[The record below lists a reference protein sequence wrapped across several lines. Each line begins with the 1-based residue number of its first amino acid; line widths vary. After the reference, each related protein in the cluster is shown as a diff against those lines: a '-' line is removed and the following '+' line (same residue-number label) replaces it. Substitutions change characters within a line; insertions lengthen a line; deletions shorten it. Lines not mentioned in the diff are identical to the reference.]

1 MMPMTIVAALPTA
14 AGQQRG
20 AHGVAFNILLIG
32 LVAFL
37 TVVDLFAT
45 QAILP
50 ALTRTYATTPA
61 VMSFA
66 VNANTIGM
74 ALAGLAMA
82 VIGRRIDR
90 RLGILLSLVL
100 LSIPT
105 LLLSTMP
112 EIPVFTALRIMQG
125 LCMA

>member
-1 MMPMTIVAALPTA
+1 MNA
-14 AGQQRG
+14 
-20 AHGVAFNILLIG
+20 LLIG
-32 LVAFL
+32 LIAFL

-50 ALTRTYATTPA
+50 ALARTYATTPA

-66 VNANTIGM
+66 VNACTIGM
-74 ALAGLAMA
+74 AVAGLAMA
-82 VIGRRIDR
+82 VVGRRIDR
-90 RLGILLSLVL
+90 RIGILLSLVL

-112 EIPVFTALRIMQG
+112 ARCRPFRSSPLCGSCRACAWQPRLR
-125 LCMA
+125 